1 MRTILIAHRDVDF
14 AEQLAT
20 ELRAWGYRV
29 IECPGPMP
37 PAARCIRCDKG
48 YCPLTE
54 GADLMIYDPRL
65 TALDEAGQPHNL
77 ALESAV
83 AHPDVPMLL
92 RWSTSTSGPDTGT
105 LRAIH
110 AAAPWVHVAER
121 EPTALRRQIDEL
133 LSKAVVLPA
142 RRGC

>member
-1 MRTILIAHRDVDF
+1 MRTILIAHRDADF
-14 AEQLAT
+14 AEQLAV

-29 IECPGPMP
+29 IDCPGPLP

-54 GADLMIYDPRL
+54 GADLLIYDPRL
-65 TALDEAGQPHNL
+65 TALDETGQLHNL

-92 RWSTSTSGPDTGT
+92 AWSTTTVPDAGT

-110 AAAPWVHVAER
+110 AAAPWVHVAARER
-121 EPTALRRQIDEL
+121 AALRSQIDEL
-133 LSKAVVLPA
+133 LSASAVTP
-142 RRGC
+142 